1 MTRRKA
7 DVPAPEQK
15 ILATEVMPA
24 MECRIP
30 NDVVNEI
37 KVAGLGSSHWTVLGR
52 DTNAENMVLVFY
64 TKEPGYWG

>member
-1 MTRRKA
+1 
-7 DVPAPEQK
+7 
-15 ILATEVMPA
+15 MPA

-64 TKEPGYWG
+64 TKKPGYWG